1 MASQVTVR
9 PMTAADVEP
18 ATSAIT
24 ASGWGDRRQWF
35 EFAVASP
42 AVQAFVAEA
51 ADGAIAGT
59 GVATINGA
67 VAWIG
72 TIWVAP
78 EWRRQG
84 LGRRLT
90 EIPIEAAEAAGARTL
105 VLVATDAGRPLYERL
120 GFEIQTE
127 YRIVEAPGL
136 AAPIVR
142 PDDTPA
148 RLVRAWRDG
157 DLPAAAALDRA
168 ATGEDRAH
176 LLAAFATPSSARVV
190 VDDAERLRGFV
201 VRASWGGG
209 ATIAAEPHDAL
220 ALLDARR
227 LASGPEGR
235 VRAGLIET
243 NTAGVARLSA
253 EGWVDVWQA
262 PRMIRGEPL
271 DWRPERIWGQF
282 NHAVG

>member
-1 MASQVTVR
+1 MARPVTIR

-18 ATSAIT
+18 ASTAIS

-42 AVQAFVAEA
+42 AVHAFVAEA
-51 ADGAIAGT
+51 ADGAIAAT
-59 GVATINGA
+59 GVATINGP

-78 EWRRQG
+78 EWRGQG

-136 AAPIVR
+136 AVPIARSDVA
-142 PDDTPA
+142 PA
-148 RLVRAWRDG
+148 RHVRAWRDE
-157 DLPAAAALDRA
+157 DLPGAAALDQA
-168 ATGEDRAH
+168 ATGEDRTH

-190 VDDAERLRGFV
+190 IDDAERLCGFV
-201 VRASWGGG
+201 VRAPWGGG
-209 ATIAAEPHDAL
+209 ATIAVGPDDAI

-227 LASGPEGR
+227 LAAGPEGR
-235 VRAGLIET
+235 VRAGLIAA
-243 NTAGVARLSA
+243 NTDGLDRLAA
-253 EGWVDVWQA
+253 EGWIDIWQA
-262 PRMIRGEPL
+262 PRMIRGAPL